1 MDIICDTTSKK
12 EVFSESLEMYG
23 IVLSFTNQYKQ
34 RLNICSIFV
43 LILVLIIN
51 CMCFAAKHPIVENC
65 DLSLKK
71 CTVRMTCGLALHDY
85 RISCKQELYGKTN
98 TSCSEL
104 CQLSIISLANTAE
117 GFDYLNCDCADNTY
131 CNLIR
136 NRTKSCY
143 PEVDPVSKSCRVTE
157 LYCKADPSCV
167 EAWNY
172 FRYLCEQM
180 FVGKE
185 CTKRCNDS
193 LAILTRNRVGV
204 NVRDCSC
211 DQIDSSYQKCR
222 SEQNNLQKLCY
233 GTDVS
238 NTTIASSVVSKD
250 DTLFYISSMYIT
262 VGLLRQY
269 ITSSL
274 NI

>member
-1 MDIICDTTSKK
+1 MS
-12 EVFSESLEMYG
+12 
-23 IVLSFTNQYKQ
+23 
-34 RLNICSIFV
+34 SIFV
-43 LILVLIIN
+43 LTSLLIIN
-51 CMCFAAKHPIVENC
+51 CMCFAVKHSIVENC

-104 CQLSIISLANTAE
+104 CQLAIISLANTAE
-117 GFDYLNCDCADNTY
+117 GYDYLNCDCADNTY

-143 PEVDPVSKSCRVTE
+143 PEVDPVSKSCRISE
-157 LYCKADPSCV
+157 LYCKADPTCV

-172 FRYLCEQM
+172 YRYLCDKT

-193 LAILTRNRVGV
+193 LAILMRHRVGV

-211 DQIDSSYQKCR
+211 DQSDSSYDKCR
-222 SEQNNLQKLCY
+222 TEQNNLQKLCY
-233 GTDVS
+233 GTDVTNSSMVSSAVS
-238 NTTIASSVVSKD
+238 NGDTFFCFNLFYMILHFLRTSIAS
-250 DTLFYISSMYIT
+250 
-262 VGLLRQY
+262 
-269 ITSSL
+269 
-274 NI
+274 